1 MSDDDEPIFISAG
14 PERKLAVILAADVA
28 GYSRLMER
36 DEEGTHERLQVLLR
50 DVVRPAVEIHR
61 GRIVKTAGD
70 GLLVEFASAIEAV
83 RCAVDLQ
90 RAIAE
95 RNRGVAEDRRLT
107 FRIGINLGD
116 ILTDHD
122 DLFGDGV
129 NIAARLEAM
138 AEPGGV
144 LISHTVHEHVERKL
158 PVHFDDQGE
167 CALKNI
173 SRPIR
178 VYRVGWEAM
187 LAHPAPLALE
197 VWNSGVSVELPQV
210 ASIAVLPFTTMN
222 SDVEQAYFADGLAE
236 DLITD
241 LSKVQGLLVIARHS
255 SFAYRD
261 RSSDLRVIGRELGVR
276 YLIEGSVRRA
286 STRVRI
292 NAQLIDASNTSCL
305 WAERIDRDLA
315 DIFTLQDEVTAKI
328 INALAD
334 VLPAARPFP
343 KRRVTD
349 LEAYDLFVRGRA
361 LATQSLRET
370 RAARPLLSK
379 AIEIDPDFAAA
390 HAWLAMSH
398 HFGALYCGEPVEE
411 HRMLARSAARKAV
424 EIDPENADAHIVL
437 GFLRAY
443 EGELEAGVAEFEQG
457 LRLNANHA
465 EGWAMLADLRV
476 FEGRATEAIEC
487 AQNSFRLNPYPP
499 GDYFSFLGWAQYAAG
514 RYKDAVETLRN
525 PLAGG
530 PGAKRNLAAALAQLG
545 RTTDACKVARKFLA
559 EFPHFDAGEWGKTQP
574 FRHDADRQHFI
585 EGYLKAGL
593 PIRGLG

>member
-1 MSDDDEPIFISAG
+1 MPDNDEPIFIPAG

-90 RAIAE
+90 QAIAE
-95 RNRGVAEDRRLT
+95 GNKGIAEDRRLT

-116 ILTDHD
+116 VLIDHD

-178 VYRVGWEAM
+178 VYRVGWEAL
-187 LAHPAPLALE
+187 LARPAPAALE
-197 VWNSGVSVELPQV
+197 VWNSGVSVKLPQV

-222 SDVEQAYFADGLAE
+222 SDAEQAYFADGLAE

-261 RSSDLRVIGRELGVR
+261 RSSDLRVIARELGVR

-305 WAERIDRDLA
+305 WAERIDCDLA
-315 DIFTLQDEVTAKI
+315 DIFTLQDEVIVKI

-334 VLPAARPFP
+334 VLPAARRFP

-349 LEAYDLFVRGRA
+349 LAAYDLFVRGRA

-390 HAWLAMSH
+390 YAWLAMS
-398 HFGALYCGEPVEE
+398 
-411 HRMLARSAARKAV
+411 
-424 EIDPENADAHIVL
+424 
-437 GFLRAY
+437 
-443 EGELEAGVAEFEQG
+443 
-457 LRLNANHA
+457 
-465 EGWAMLADLRV
+465 
-476 FEGRATEAIEC
+476 
-487 AQNSFRLNPYPP
+487 
-499 GDYFSFLGWAQYAAG
+499 
-514 RYKDAVETLRN
+514 
-525 PLAGG
+525 
-530 PGAKRNLAAALAQLG
+530 
-545 RTTDACKVARKFLA
+545 
-559 EFPHFDAGEWGKTQP
+559 
-574 FRHDADRQHFI
+574 
-585 EGYLKAGL
+585 
-593 PIRGLG
+593 